1 MRTRLLLIAALAAS
15 ISGLAAAPASAS
27 CYPQKPQTC
36 STCRITDVAIS
47 EEGVRLVY
55 ECP

>member
-1 MRTRLLLIAALAAS
+1 MRTRLLLVAALGAA

-36 STCRITDVAIS
+36 QTCRITDVSIS
-47 EEGVRLVY
+47 GNGVEIIW